1 MSFSLAMMLRVRYG
15 CFCFADD
22 ESLFKL
28 GDSLAID
35 CDIFLSRLLVFR
47 GDSKSV
53 TIRLNSFE

>member
-15 CFCFADD
+15 CCCFADD

-28 GDSLAID
+28 GDSLRVAID
-35 CDIFLSRLLVFR
+35 CDIFLLVFR

-53 TIRLNSFE
+53 KIRLNSFE